1 MQITDVKTTVLSM
14 PHLTGIQDA
23 TIRHLEQGRT
33 QCFVHIVTDEGLE
46 GLGTGGGARAA
57 REIIEGSLK
66 PILVGQDPLNIEQLW
81 DDMFWR
87 IRGVG
92 RKGLAAIAHATA
104 ISIATGEHEYTKYG
118 FKDLIARGGAD
129 IVQPDVGRVGGITEW
144 MKVAHL
150 AHAFNLPVA
159 PHAYQL
165 IHLHLACATPNLRI
179 VEYLGMVEEADR
191 ITYTEF
197 SEPVNGVWSPNPDKP
212 GLGLELDPEAV
223 KQYAV

>member
-1 MQITDVKTTVLSM
+1 M
-14 PHLTGIQDA
+14 PHLKGIQDA

-33 QCFVHIVTDEGLE
+33 QCFVHIVTDDGLE
-46 GLGTGGGARAA
+46 GLGTGGGAQAA

-66 PILVGQDPLNIEQLW
+66 PILMGQDPLNIEQLW

-92 RKGLAAIAHATA
+92 RKGT
-104 ISIATGEHEYTKYG
+104 
-118 FKDLIARGGAD
+118 
-129 IVQPDVGRVGGITEW
+129 
-144 MKVAHL
+144 
-150 AHAFNLPVA
+150 
-159 PHAYQL
+159 
-165 IHLHLACATPNLRI
+165 
-179 VEYLGMVEEADR
+179 VEESDR

>member
-1 MQITDVKTTVLSM
+1 M
-14 PHLTGIQDA
+14 
-23 TIRHLEQGRT
+23 
-33 QCFVHIVTDEGLE
+33 
-46 GLGTGGGARAA
+46 
-57 REIIEGSLK
+57 
-66 PILVGQDPLNIEQLW
+66 
-81 DDMFWR
+81 
-87 IRGVG
+87 
-92 RKGLAAIAHATA
+92 
-104 ISIATGEHEYTKYG
+104 
-118 FKDLIARGGAD
+118 
-129 IVQPDVGRVGGITEW
+129 VQPDVGRIGGITEW

-165 IHLHLACATPNLRI
+165 IHLHLSCATPNLRI
-179 VEYLGMVEEADR
+179 VEYLGTVEESDR